1 MREQPR
7 APIVGSQYIVHGIT
21 MEVIHLDE
29 ELVTLRDLERTY
41 TRSLAI
47 DALMTEL
54 SHKTIVPFAR
64 PPGEGS
70 KALAFLNPLDSHVIA
85 ARRKYRYVDAALKQF
100 GGPLPEVKTK
110 ALIKKLSIEMND
122 PSPPCYNSLYKW
134 TRYYK
139 EHNFDRFCLLKEK
152 SFAPRGKRLAA
163 DVEAITHEIIEQE
176 YLKTPPT
183 RPKTIHR
190 LIHGQ
195 IILINR
201 LREGYSNLLLKAPSL
216 STIQRKLK
224 KLCTLTSDIARH
236 GSNYAKKKHHS
247 SKQSMEPNEVL
258 DLAEIDNH
266 LVDIIIIDER
276 GNRLGKILWWT
287 VIVEIKTRCIIGW
300 ELSTTYPCAEK
311 TIRAL
316 KKH

>member
-1 MREQPR
+1 MREQPK
-7 APIVGSQYIVHGIT
+7 APIVGSQYNVHGII
-21 MEVIHLDE
+21 MEVIHFDE

-47 DALMTEL
+47 DAMMTEV
-54 SHKTIVPFAR
+54 SHQTIVPFAR

-70 KALAFLNPLDSHVIA
+70 KALAFLNPQDPHVIA
-85 ARRKYRYVDAALKQF
+85 ARRKYHYVDAALKQF
-100 GGPLPEVKTK
+100 GGPLPEEATK
-110 ALIKKLSIEMND
+110 ALIKQLSDEMGD

-134 TRYYK
+134 SKYYK
-139 EHNFDRFCLLKEK
+139 EHNFDRFCLLKEQ
-152 SFAPRGKRLAA
+152 SFAPRGKRLSE

-195 IILINR
+195 IILMNR

-224 KLCTLTSDIARH
+224 KLCKLTSDTARY

-247 SKQSMEPNEVL
+247 SKHSMDPDEVL

-266 LVDIIIIDER
+266 LVDMVIIDEH
-276 GNRLGKILWWT
+276 GNTLGKILWWT
-287 VIVEIKTRCIIGW
+287 VILELKTRSMIGW

-316 KKH
+316 KKR